1 MSMTDPL
8 RSIFG
13 LIAKSPFKPLSE
25 HAEKVRLTVW
35 KMSDAV
41 NAYSD
46 GDTAKVE
53 ALYGEISE
61 LEHDA
66 DNVKHEIRQHLP
78 SSRIMPVDR
87 ADMLSYL
94 KQQDD
99 VANSAETVAQIMTI
113 KAARMPPAI
122 KDAILTLNRE
132 VLKTVEEHVSASNK
146 IITVLDTA
154 FSPEKVQEAQELI
167 YKVDT
172 QKHKV
177 DVTRLEAMK
186 AIYGHEKELGPT
198 DVFHLLTLVKEMG
211 WVAEH
216 AESSSNRLR
225 LMIARK

>member
-1 MSMTDPL
+1 MIIGREVLVMDPL
-8 RSIFG
+8 RSILG

-41 NAYSD
+41 NAYVD
-46 GDTAKVE
+46 GDSAKVE
-53 ALYGEISE
+53 ALYREISE

-99 VANSAETVAQIMTI
+99 VANSAE
-113 KAARMPPAI
+113 
-122 KDAILTLNRE
+122 
-132 VLKTVEEHVSASNK
+132 
-146 IITVLDTA
+146 
-154 FSPEKVQEAQELI
+154 
-167 YKVDT
+167 
-172 QKHKV
+172 
-177 DVTRLEAMK
+177 
-186 AIYGHEKELGPT
+186 
-198 DVFHLLTLVKEMG
+198 
-211 WVAEH
+211 
-216 AESSSNRLR
+216 SSSNRLR

>member
-1 MSMTDPL
+1 MMDPL
-8 RSIFG
+8 KSLLG

-25 HAEKVRLTVW
+25 HAEKVRITVW

-41 NAYSD
+41 NAYVE
-46 GDTAKVE
+46 GDKARVD
-53 ALYGEISE
+53 ALYHEISS

-66 DNVKHEIRQHLP
+66 DNVKHEIRQNLP
-78 SSRIMPVDR
+78 SSNIMPVDR
-87 ADMLSYL
+87 ADTLSYL

-99 VANSAETVAQIMTI
+99 VANSAENVAEMLTI
-113 KAARMPPAI
+113 KMVDMPPAV
-122 KDAILTLNRE
+122 KDVILRLNAE

-154 FSPEKVQEAQELI
+154 FSPEKVKEAQELI
-167 YKVDT
+167 NKVDT
-172 QKHKV
+172 QKHTV
-177 DVTRLEAMK
+177 DVTKLEAMRS
-186 AIYGHEKELGPT
+186 IYDNEDKLGP
-198 DVFHLLTLVKEMG
+198 VGVYHLLTLIKELG